1 MSRHTGSSV
10 AEYLPFPRLY
20 HCQVPRQEYLE
31 VLEGTKTGFADLY
44 LGFDSF
50 RALYVS
56 VDVLGR
62 IVIHGEGIAN
72 DKARLKQA
80 ECIDFVWDVDGQSQ
94 FVAHLNQ
101 MTHLTSGRR
110 LKGRME
116 RLRVLS
122 VQWGDQ
128 GLEYS
133 FYVHDEASME
143 WNFVQQSQP
152 YVVSVSATQPV
163 DVDNDDEGEADAQDA
178 NLLRLA
184 YMSGYFENPRRAS
197 LVDLGARAG
206 LSSNT
211 VNRRLRRIIAELVRK
226 KVDP

>member
-1 MSRHTGSSV
+1 M
-10 AEYLPFPRLY
+10 
-20 HCQVPRQEYLE
+20 LE
-31 VLEGTKTGFADLY
+31 ATKTGFADLY

-50 RALYVS
+50 HALYLS
-56 VDVLGR
+56 VNVLGQ

-72 DKARLKQA
+72 DKARLNQA
-80 ECIDFVWDVDGQSQ
+80 ECIDFVWDVGGRSR
-94 FVAHLNQ
+94 FIAHLNR

-110 LKGRME
+110 LKSRME
-116 RLRVLS
+116 RLRVLT

-163 DVDNDDEGEADAQDA
+163 DVDIDDEGGADAQDA

-184 YMSGYFENPRRAS
+184 YVSGYFENPRRAS
-197 LVDLGARAG
+197 LADLGTRAG

>member
-1 MSRHTGSSV
+1 M
-10 AEYLPFPRLY
+10 
-20 HCQVPRQEYLE
+20 LE
-31 VLEGTKTGFADLY
+31 ATKTGFADLY

-50 RALYVS
+50 HALYLS
-56 VDVLGR
+56 VNVLGQ

-72 DKARLKQA
+72 DKARLNQA
-80 ECIDFVWDVDGQSQ
+80 ECIDFVWDVGGRSR
-94 FVAHLNQ
+94 FIAHLNR

-110 LKGRME
+110 LKSRME
-116 RLRVLS
+116 RLRVLT

-152 YVVSVSATQPV
+152 YVVSVSPTQPV
-163 DVDNDDEGEADAQDA
+163 DVDIDDEGGADAQDA

-184 YMSGYFENPRRAS
+184 YVSGYFENPRRAS
-197 LVDLGARAG
+197 LADLGTRAG

>member
-31 VLEGTKTGFADLY
+31 MLEATKTGFADLY

-50 RALYVS
+50 HALYLS
-56 VDVLGR
+56 VNVLGQ

-72 DKARLKQA
+72 DKARLNQA
-80 ECIDFVWDVDGQSQ
+80 ECIDFVWDVGGRSR
-94 FVAHLNQ
+94 FIAHLNR

-110 LKGRME
+110 LKSRME
-116 RLRVLS
+116 RLRVLT

-152 YVVSVSATQPV
+152 YVVSVSATKPV
-163 DVDNDDEGEADAQDA
+163 DVDIDDEGEADAQDA

-184 YMSGYFENPRRAS
+184 YVSGYFENPRCAS
-197 LVDLGARAG
+197 LADLGTRAG

-226 KVDP
+226 KIDP